1 MKNFPT
7 LSLASRAFRCSALIA
22 ISLAASFSSVASGR
36 PKSTSG
42 GVEIECLMPDGHLLD
57 LTSANPSAS
66 KAAALIMGD
75 ETLNCPLTPGLT
87 TFVIKL
93 PSARVLDRFSFV
105 NENCAATGQLSIA
118 VANEPLAHTSP
129 KWTTVDGEIAFT
141 GKRLV
146 NLSMVGV
153 EARYL
158 RLSFN
163 VEKPGRIVTFSLL
176 RGNIRQ
182 RLAIGALEP
191 HFEISQLI
199 DMPGEGPEADPAH
212 ALASMRK
219 LSPLIP

>member
-1 MKNFPT
+1 MKRFPALPLT
-7 LSLASRAFRCSALIA
+7 FRASRCSALIA
-22 ISLAASFSSVASGR
+22 ISLAASFSSIAHGR

-42 GVEIECLMPDGHLLD
+42 EVEIECLMPDGHLLE
-57 LTSANPSAS
+57 LTRTKASAS
-66 KAAALIMGD
+66 KAAALILGD

-93 PSARVLDRFSFV
+93 PSTRVLDRFSFV

-118 VANEPLAHTSP
+118 VANEPLAHASP
-129 KWTTVDGEIAFT
+129 DWTTVKGEIAFT

-153 EARYL
+153 EARYV

-163 VEKPGRIVTFSLL
+163 VEKPGRIVAFSLL
-176 RGNIRQ
+176 RGNIRE

-199 DMPGEGPEADPAH
+199 DMPGEGPEVDPAQ